1 MEGNK
6 SVVCPNCH
14 TSSELDS
21 QKANSWRTM
30 DPLESIV
37 AGVSPVMLAA
47 TTVCTGLALRKSL
60 SIPLDYDMA
69 TAVFLVVIIASMPV
83 FVWLLDRYEKKRRTI
98 DGYEV
103 YCIQCQCC
111 KNIYRI
117 VRPIRTTS
125 EEAHVEF
132 RTGAASS
139 PEEPT

>member
-1 MEGNK
+1 MEDNK
-6 SVVCPNCH
+6 CVVCPNCH
-14 TSSELDS
+14 TSSDLD
-21 QKANSWRTM
+21 QKKANSWRTM

-37 AGVSPVMLAA
+37 AGVSPVLLAA
-47 TTVCTGLALRKSL
+47 ATVSTGLALRKSL

-69 TAVFLVVIIASMPV
+69 VAVFLVVIIASMPV

-117 VRPIRTTS
+117 VRPIRATS
-125 EEAHVEF
+125 GEAYVES
-132 RTGAASS
+132 RTEASS
-139 PEEPT
+139 FAEETT

>member
-1 MEGNK
+1 MENNK

-14 TSSELDS
+14 TSSELD
-21 QKANSWRTM
+21 QKKANSWRTM

-37 AGVSPVMLAA
+37 AGVAPVLLAA
-47 TTVCTGLALRKSL
+47 STVCTGLSLRKSL

-69 TAVFLVVIIASMPV
+69 ATVFLTVIIVSMPV

-117 VRPIRTTS
+117 VRPTRS
-125 EEAHVEF
+125 VLEETHVEVLPEV
-132 RTGAASS
+132 ASS
-139 PEEPT
+139 TEEST

>member
-1 MEGNK
+1 MEDNK

-14 TSSELDS
+14 TSSELD
-21 QKANSWRTM
+21 QKKANSWRTM

-37 AGVSPVMLAA
+37 AGVSPVLLAA
-47 TTVCTGLALRKSL
+47 ATVCTGLALRKSL

-111 KNIYRI
+111 KNVYRI
-117 VRPIRTTS
+117 VRPARITS
-125 EEAHVEF
+125 KESHTENRAE
-132 RTGAASS
+132 
-139 PEEPT
+139 